1 MIGIL
6 SYFPTLAFIP
16 HYAFALTF
24 IYAVIRRKDIVIN
37 HFSSLQA
44 IKSNFLLLLLIAS
57 LSVANCF
64 IGVVFYGTEPG
75 FPYPVLMLA
84 TYFIALSLSKTDLK
98 FIFWLAVIES
108 LVVVAEFAS
117 GTSSFI
123 PAYASMDNP
132 DTDLL
137 YFSRPMGLSYNSS
150 IVAYKLLV
158 AILIAEYLDKR
169 TLLYRLAQVVLL
181 AGIILTFSRTI
192 LVVLVIYFAIR
203 YSRQYLIAFV
213 ELVRFRIRYT
223 NLVFLFAFSAF
234 IVVSFYFAY
243 TNFSSIST
251 QFTRGRGNIEFSGR
265 EKIWP
270 QFIDFIKKNPLAGN
284 HSLKFYADY
293 HGIPDSAHA
302 HNSFLQVLAD
312 NGIFI
317 FALYMIFVFANIN
330 RKNVY
335 YILPILIYSIT
346 QYGVFWGISLLDIVF
361 MMLLLRK
368 DKELTMLTCKP
379 IQIS

>member
-1 MIGIL
+1 MTGIL
-6 SYFPTLAFIP
+6 TYFPTLAFIP

-24 IYAVIRRKDIVIN
+24 IYAVLRRNDIIIN
-37 HFSSLQA
+37 HFSTYA
-44 IKSNFLLLLLIAS
+44 KVKSNFIILLLIAF
-57 LSVANCF
+57 LSVVNCF
-64 IGVVFYGTEPG
+64 IGIVFYDSEPG
-75 FPYPVLMLA
+75 FPYPVLLLA
-84 TYFIALSLSKTDLK
+84 TYFIALSLTKTDLK
-98 FIFWLAVIES
+98 IIFWLAFAESIVVI
-108 LVVVAEFAS
+108 AEFAS

-123 PAYASMDNP
+123 PQFASTGNP

-169 TLLYRLAQVVLL
+169 SLLYRIAQVVLL
-181 AGIILTFSRTI
+181 TGIILTFSRTI

-203 YSRQYLIAFV
+203 YSHHYLISFI
-213 ELVRFRIRYT
+213 ELLKFRIKYR
-223 NLVFLFAFSAF
+223 NLVFIIAFSAF
-234 IVVSFYFAY
+234 IGVSFYFVY
-243 TNFSSIST
+243 SNFSSIST
-251 QFTRGRGNIEFSGR
+251 QFTRGKGNIEFSGR

-270 QFIDFIKKNPLAGN
+270 QFVEFIKENPISGN
-284 HSLKFYADY
+284 HSLKYYADY
-293 HGIPDSAHA
+293 HGIADSAHA

-361 MMLLLRK
+361 MMILLRK
-368 DKELTMLTCKP
+368 DEELTMLTCKP
-379 IQIS
+379 IRIL